1 MFEIFK
7 EFTFEAA
14 HHLAVNVD
22 EGHRYSRL
30 HGHSFQ
36 VQVFLKG
43 EPDEKKKWLRDFSEI
58 EQRVAELRAEL
69 DHNYLNEIAGLEVPT
84 LENISR
90 WIWNRLDNQ
99 LPGLDRIIVRRGSC
113 GEGCVFHG
121 RLN

>member
-14 HHLAVNVD
+14 HHLAMNVAD
-22 EGHRYSRL
+22 GHRYSRL

-36 VQVFLKG
+36 VQVFLRGKA
-43 EPDEKKKWLRDFSEI
+43 DEKTGWVCDFSDI
-58 EQRVAELRAEL
+58 EERVAEVRGNL
-69 DHNYLNEIAGLEVPT
+69 DHHYLNEIVGLEVPT

-99 LPGLDRIIVRRGSC
+99 LPGLDRIVVRRGSC
-113 GEGCVFHG
+113 GEGCVFYG
-121 RLN
+121 PPN